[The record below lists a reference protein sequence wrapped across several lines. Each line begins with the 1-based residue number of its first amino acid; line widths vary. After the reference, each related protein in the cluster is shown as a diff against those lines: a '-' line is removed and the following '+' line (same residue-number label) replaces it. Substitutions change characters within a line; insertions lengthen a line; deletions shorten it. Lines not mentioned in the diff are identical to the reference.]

1 MVDHYGKIDV
11 RPIVRGV
18 MVPCS
23 WSNSGPRVAA
33 TDTDVV
39 PSTTFLQRVDLS
51 TAKRIRRDGLIFAN
65 TDRGM
70 VEGIIPHNIIPDL
83 ETRICDRPGTDH
95 GKPASGSI
103 VSEFFGIP
111 PSNSDC
117 LFSAPLTIQWDL
129 TSRCNLKCKH
139 CYANANNKITQ
150 ELSLEKILN
159 LVDEA
164 SRIGVMALH
173 ILGGEPFA
181 RKDLVEVIQYACQR
195 GLSCHVSSN
204 GTLIKPRHASA
215 LKGLSNVTIDVSV
228 DSTRPERHDW
238 LRGQKGAYDKA
249 IRGIRLMQQ
258 QGVLVGSTCTIHA
271 DTLDEMSLIAQQAVD
286 LGLYRLQF
294 LFVSPVGRAQR
305 FQDELLLSEDGRAR
319 FKSQFH
325 ELVEKYAGTLHIDSP
340 VVAHEPVADEAGT
353 VFAGHGLW
361 LIGCLAGIDKMAI
374 RSDGSVVLC
383 PQLKTAHGN
392 VQVSTLEDIW
402 SKLHAQRLKTL
413 GKGCATCAI
422 DGYCGGGCPAPDIC
436 VNEVAPCY
444 GRAISPVTMS
454 SKDEPESAS
463 ALWCPTDCLVPC
475 LCPTHCSLPCRC
487 PTWCALPC
495 NCPTDCS
502 CPTFCPVPCSCPMWC
517 SSPCNFPCS
526 CPTYC
531 PSPCPFPCSCPT
543 HCPFPCSCPTFCP
556 IPR

>member
-1 MVDHYGKIDV
+1 MVDQFSHIDV

-18 MVPCS
+18 MVPCA
-23 WSNSGPRVAA
+23 WSNAGANN
-33 TDTDVV
+33 VV
-39 PSTTFLQRVDLS
+39 PETDIIQSSTFLQRVDLS
-51 TAKRIRRDGLIFAN
+51 AAKRIRRDGLVFAN
-65 TDRGM
+65 TDGGM
-70 VEGIIPHNIIPDL
+70 MEGIIPRHIIADL
-83 ETRICDRPGTDH
+83 ETRICALTAKNVGQ
-95 GKPASGSI
+95 PAL
-103 VSEFFGIP
+103 VSLETEFFGIP

-129 TSRCNLKCKH
+129 TSRCNLNCKH
-139 CYANANNKITQ
+139 CYANANNKITH

-159 LVDEA
+159 VVDEA
-164 SRIGVMALH
+164 SRMGVMALH

-181 RKDLVEVIQYACQR
+181 RKDLVEVIQYACQH
-195 GLSCHVSSN
+195 GLSCHISSN
-204 GTLIKPRHASA
+204 GTLIRPRHASA
-215 LKGLSNVTIDVSV
+215 LKGLNNVTIDVSV
-228 DSTRPERHDW
+228 DSTQPERHDW
-238 LRGQKGAYDKA
+238 LRGQKGAYGKA
-249 IRGIRLMQQ
+249 IRGIRLLQQ

-325 ELVEKYAGTLHIDSP
+325 ELVDRYAGILHIDSP
-340 VVAHEPVADEAGT
+340 VVAHEPAAEEAGA

-392 VQVSTLEDIW
+392 VQVSTLEEIW
-402 SKLHAQRLKTL
+402 SKLHAQRLRTL
-413 GKGCATCAI
+413 GKGCAACAI
-422 DGYCGGGCPAPDIC
+422 DGYCGGGCPAPDMC

-444 GRAISPVTMS
+444 GRATSPVTMS
-454 SKDEPESAS
+454 PKVEPESAS
-463 ALWCPTDCLVPC
+463 ALWCPTDCLVP
-475 LCPTHCSLPCRC
+475 CSLPCRC

-495 NCPTDCS
+495 NCPTNCS
-502 CPTFCPVPCSCPMWC
+502 CPTFCPVPCRCPMWC
-517 SSPCNFPCS
+517 NSPCNFPCS

-531 PSPCPFPCSCPT
+531 PFPCSCPT
-543 HCPFPCSCPTFCP
+543 HCPFP
-556 IPR
+556 R